1 MSLKASGITVAYC
14 SGLLLRH
21 STPVL
26 TGLSIALERGA
37 TVGLM
42 GASGA
47 GKSTLGRVLVGLERP
62 QAGMVA
68 YRGRALTEMNREERA
83 LFRQNVQMMFQD
95 PTAALNPRK
104 TIECSFEDVLRL
116 LRVPRA
122 RRGEAMHD
130 ALSPVG
136 LDEEVLPRLPS
147 QLSGGQN
154 QRIALARIL
163 LLDPEFIVLDEP
175 TSALDVSVQAQ
186 ILRLL
191 KDIQEERG
199 PGYLFISHDPEVVG
213 FMADRSIVIQGG
225 KIYEKE

>member
-42 GASGA
+42 GTSGA

-68 YRGRALTEMNREERA
+68 YRGRALTEMSREERA

-95 PTAALNPRK
+95 PTGALNPKK
-104 TIECSFEDVLRL
+104 TIERSFEDVLRL
-116 LRVPRA
+116 LRVPPA
-122 RRGEAMHD
+122 RRGETVRD

-163 LLDPEFIVLDEP
+163 LLDPEYIVLDEP

-186 ILRLL
+186 VLHLL
-191 KDIQEERG
+191 KDLQEERG
-199 PGYLFISHDPEVVG
+199 LGYLFISHDPDVVG
-213 FMADRSIVIQGG
+213 FMADRRGVLRGG
-225 KIYEKE
+225 KFCEEE

>member
-1 MSLKASGITVAYC
+1 MSLKASGIAVSYR
-14 SGLLLRH
+14 SGLISR
-21 STPVL
+21 SSRPVL
-26 TGLSIALERGA
+26 SGLSIALEMGE

-62 QAGMVA
+62 EAGTVA
-68 YRGRALTEMNREERA
+68 YRGRALTQMGREERA
-83 LFRQNVQMMFQD
+83 LFRQKVQMMFQD
-95 PTAALNPRK
+95 PTGALNPRK
-104 TIECSFEDVLRL
+104 TIERSFEDVLGL

-122 RRGEAMHD
+122 RRGEAVHD

-186 ILRLL
+186 VLRLL
-191 KDIQEERG
+191 KDVQEERG
-199 PGYLFISHDPEVVG
+199 PGYLFISHDPDVVG
-213 FMADRSIVIQGG
+213 FMADRSVVLRDG
-225 KIYEKE
+225 KVCEKE